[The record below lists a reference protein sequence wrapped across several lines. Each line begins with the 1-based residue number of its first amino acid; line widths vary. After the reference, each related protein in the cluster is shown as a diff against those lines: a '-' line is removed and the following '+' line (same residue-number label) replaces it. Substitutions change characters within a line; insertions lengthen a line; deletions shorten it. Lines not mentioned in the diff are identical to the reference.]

1 MKVVHSNFI
10 RKNFREPQPLK
21 SRRVFTTKTSG
32 SSSSNRVHLNQE
44 AMFGIVSS
52 IYFFIFFIRH

>member
-32 SSSSNRVHLNQE
+32 SSGSNRVHLNQE

-52 IYFFIFFIRH
+52 IYLLKCFFRY